1 VTKIRKLPQTRLK
14 KAAEDARK
22 SVIFVRENRYKPENL
37 LLIMAQFG
45 KGYAKRSTP
54 SYFMAIVG
62 VSVVLFLLG
71 LLGWIVINANKLGQ
85 NFRENVEVQVYVR
98 ENVSPKDSAAL
109 VQYIASKPYV
119 KSYEYLTKE
128 LAKQR
133 FISDGN
139 KDWGTV
145 LDKNP
150 LPASVNFKIRSVYA
164 NPDSLAKIKADLVQN
179 IAVSEVQYNQVLVSS
194 LNNIINEVSL
204 VLLGVVIGIS
214 ILVIILIDN
223 TIRLAMFSN
232 RFLIKTMQMV
242 GATRWFIAKPMDVR
256 ALMNGAISGI
266 IAIGGIVGVI
276 VISEKLVPEIRAL
289 RDYALLSAMFIVIV
303 LLGISIS
310 FISTHRSV
318 LKYLKM
324 KLDDLY

>member
-1 VTKIRKLPQTRLK
+1 
-14 KAAEDARK
+14 
-22 SVIFVRENRYKPENL
+22 
-37 LLIMAQFG
+37 MAQFG

-71 LLGWIVINANKLGQ
+71 LLGWIVINANKLGE

-98 ENVSPKDSAAL
+98 ENVSPRDSAAL
-109 VQYIASKPYV
+109 VQYISAQPYT

-128 LAKQR
+128 GAKRR
-133 FISDGN
+133 FMSDGN
-139 KDWGTV
+139 TDWGTV

-150 LPASVNFKIRSVYA
+150 LPASVDFKIRSEYA
-164 NPDSLAKIKADLVQN
+164 NPDSLNKIRADLAQN
-179 IAVSEVQYNQVLVSS
+179 IAVSEVQYNQVLVSN
-194 LNNIINEVSL
+194 LNNMIRKISL
-204 VLLGVVIGIS
+204 ILLAVAIVIS
-214 ILVIILIDN
+214 VLVIILIDN

-242 GATRWFIAKPMDVR
+242 GATRWFIAKPMDIR
-256 ALMNGAISGI
+256 ALINGAISGL
-266 IAIGGIVGVI
+266 IAIGGILGVI
-276 VISEKLVPEIRAL
+276 LVTERWLPEIRAL
-289 RDYALLSAMFIVIV
+289 RDYTLLSSMFVVIIV
-303 LLGISIS
+303 LGICIS

>member
-1 VTKIRKLPQTRLK
+1 
-14 KAAEDARK
+14 
-22 SVIFVRENRYKPENL
+22 
-37 LLIMAQFG
+37 MAQFG

-98 ENVSPKDSAAL
+98 ENVSTKDSAAL
-109 VQYIASKPYV
+109 VQYVSTQPYV

-133 FISDGN
+133 FIQDGN

-150 LPASVNFKIRSVYA
+150 LPASVNFKIRSEYA
-164 NPDSLAKIKADLVQN
+164 NPDSLVKIRTDLTQN

-194 LNNIINEVSL
+194 LNNIIRKISFI
-204 VLLGVVIGIS
+204 LLAVAIVIS

-256 ALMNGAISGI
+256 ALVNGALSGVIAIAGI
-266 IAIGGIVGVI
+266 IGVI
-276 VISEKLVPEIRAL
+276 FVTERWLPEIRAL
-289 RDYALLSAMFIVIV
+289 RDYTLLSAMFLVIV
-303 LLGISIS
+303 LLGICIS

>member
-1 VTKIRKLPQTRLK
+1 
-14 KAAEDARK
+14 
-22 SVIFVRENRYKPENL
+22 
-37 LLIMAQFG
+37 MAQFG

-71 LLGWIVINANKLGQ
+71 LLGWIVINANKLGE

-109 VQYIASKPYV
+109 VQYIAAQPYT

-128 LAKQR
+128 GAKRR
-133 FISDGN
+133 FMSDGN
-139 KDWGTV
+139 SDWGTV

-150 LPASVNFKIRSVYA
+150 LPASVDFKIRSEYA
-164 NPDSLAKIKADLVQN
+164 NPDSLNKIRADLAQN
-179 IAVSEVQYNQVLVSS
+179 IAVSEVQYNQVLVSN
-194 LNNIINEVSL
+194 LNNMIRKISL
-204 VLLGVVIGIS
+204 ILLAVAIVIS
-214 ILVIILIDN
+214 VLVIILIDN

-242 GATRWFIAKPMDVR
+242 GATRWFIAKPMDIR
-256 ALMNGAISGI
+256 ALINGAISGL

-276 VISEKLVPEIRAL
+276 FVTERWLPEIRAL
-289 RDYALLSAMFIVIV
+289 RDYTLLSSMFAVIIV
-303 LLGISIS
+303 LGICIS